1 MDVKSLDMVSR
12 VPKTVRV
19 TAAEIREAL
28 QEPITSVLEAVRAA
42 LDQCPPELAADLIDR
57 GIMLAGGGALLPGL
71 DKLLT
76 EETGLPFFV
85 SEEPLNAVVNGAGIM
100 LQDDTVWE

>member
-1 MDVKSLDMVSR
+1 MEL
-12 VPKTVRV
+12 
-19 TAAEIREAL
+19 E
-28 QEPITSVLEAVRAA
+28 EPITSVLEAVHAT

-76 EETGLPFFV
+76 EHTGLPVFV
-85 SEEPLNAVVNGAGIM
+85 SEDPLNAVVNGTGVM
-100 LQDDTVWE
+100 LQRKSDNEFWL